1 MKQLKFGLILL
12 QNAFLMME
20 FAQKQKKIVENL
32 LTAMLVIIINQ
43 MMIIKNVYLSKI
55 NAKSNIKHVK
65 FIIIWSQKQKMNVK
79 I

>member
-1 MKQLKFGLILL
+1 
-12 QNAFLMME
+12 MME
-20 FAQKQKKIVENL
+20 FAQKQKKIVDNL
-32 LTAMLVIIINQ
+32 LTAMLVIITNQ

-65 FIIIWSQKQKMNVK
+65 FIIIWPKQKQKMNVK